1 MCFLI
6 KNHRNV
12 AIINPDSS
20 PLVYQKYSLNNF
32 CTQQKIN
39 HMFNRLTASIL

>member
-1 MCFLI
+1 MCLLI

-32 CTQQKIN
+32 CAQQKVN
-39 HMFNRLTASIL
+39 YVLNRFTASIL